1 MCSSIQKTI
10 FPLFHMTTSNDTN
23 KIWLGLPKT
32 SWAGPIFR
40 TYQFIHA
47 LHFSLSIIKRRI
59 NSLWRDQVEQ
69 YLILIFAYILRG
81 FNARFALPLNLSC
94 ALCGCQEPEIFDNQ
108 KGQILLWPFMI
119 LSSFRSNTT
128 GSGLVLFKEKLRT
141 KWKKEQY
148 GNFAFSFW
156 RNGKHWDRRNS

>member
-40 TYQFIHA
+40 TYQFINA